1 MDGSEGKSIRHGSSS
16 LPPAQSGAM
25 NNPDV
30 FSFLS
35 QLLVLDVS
43 NSHVIP
49 DKTYPTCSTAT
60 WRMKCSDTGSR
71 WWRQAYAGQSRLVKQ
86 VAIQSRAST
95 AVARLSAVAV
105 PPPSCFCHLQTP
117 TAAAG
122 LPALLDLV
130 NGIHVDPM
138 CWVFHVDGMLSKTLF
153 RCTMP
158 SGNCQPFRLDGIF
171 YLSMEAN
178 SRLPSP
184 ALHCDITSKFRC
196 AHSGCFVVHLSTP
209 LYPSR
214 SSTLDPTPGQSTKL
228 LTSTF
233 YSLQI

>member
-71 WWRQAYAGQSRLVKQ
+71 WWRQAYVSGSQHPFVRLLFPYGHRTLSFSTLAFIQAGQSRLVKQ

-122 LPALLDLV
+122 LPRAL
-130 NGIHVDPM
+130 GP
-138 CWVFHVDGMLSKTLF
+138 C
-153 RCTMP
+153 
-158 SGNCQPFRLDGIF
+158 
-171 YLSMEAN
+171 
-178 SRLPSP
+178 
-184 ALHCDITSKFRC
+184 
-196 AHSGCFVVHLSTP
+196 
-209 LYPSR
+209 
-214 SSTLDPTPGQSTKL
+214 
-228 LTSTF
+228 
-233 YSLQI
+233 